1 MYDCDSAVFFN
12 VCINHMFVGEWY
24 LTLVPAHLLHLRELC
39 LENCRNMCDKY
50 VDELVATVPQ
60 LKIIK

>member
-1 MYDCDSAVFFN
+1 
-12 VCINHMFVGEWY
+12 MFVGEWY

-39 LENCRNMCDKY
+39 MENCRNMCDKY